1 MKRILFLFVLLCALP
16 LFAALDA
23 DVFYTF
29 YSQKSARSVE
39 ALAFT
44 RELATKNREVTFK
57 EVEVTASAEDTAL
70 FREALEEFEL
80 EKPLVPLFTLGGR
93 QVVGWEPD
101 DQAFRGKV
109 AELVAKYRETSG
121 DNTFYFFYSY
131 KCPHCRKA
139 RPFMN
144 EWERRYPQIH
154 FKWIEI
160 IRNDENMALFR
171 RKVELLGIENSG
183 TPTFVLGDQYVVGFE
198 PGTQDVEVDEMLQ
211 AHLSGGK
218 RDRGPVTTVN
228 IPFIGTLDARV
239 ISLPSFTFLI
249 GLLDGINP
257 CAMWVLMFLLTLL
270 VNTKSR
276 GMLLM
281 IGSVFVVSSG
291 VVYFFFMAA
300 WLNIFMFVG
309 ITTVATVL
317 LGVVALV
324 MGLINMKDFFFFKK
338 GISLM
343 IPESAK
349 GKLYDKMRGILG
361 SKNMALAFAGTVAL
375 AFFVNLIE
383 LGCTIGLPAIYTRVL
398 SIQQIG
404 TVAKYGYM
412 ALYNLY
418 YVIPLALIVALFM
431 LSMQKFR
438 LEERHARVL
447 KLISGSLMVALG
459 LLLVF
464 KPEWLV
470 FL

>member
-1 MKRILFLFVLLCALP
+1 MRRFVLLLLVFCALP
-16 LFAALDA
+16 LFAALDDA
-23 DVFYTF
+23 TFYTF

-39 ALAFT
+39 ALAFV
-44 RELATKNREVTFK
+44 RELASKNREVTFK
-57 EVEVTASAEDTAL
+57 EVEVTASPEDTAL
-70 FREALEEFEL
+70 FREALDEFEI
-80 EKPLVPLFTLGGR
+80 EKPLVPLFLLGGR
-93 QVVGWEPD
+93 HLVGWEPD
-101 DQAFRGKV
+101 DPAFRDNV
-109 AELVAKYRETSG
+109 AALVTKYRETAG
-121 DNTFYFFYSY
+121 DATFYFFYSY

-144 EWERRYPQIH
+144 EWERRYPQIQ
-154 FKWIEI
+154 FKRLEI
-160 IRNDENMALFR
+160 LRNDENMALFR
-171 RKVELLGIENSG
+171 RKVELLGIENPG
-183 TPTFVLGDQYVVGFE
+183 TPTFVLGDRFVGAFE
-198 PGTQDVEVDEMLQ
+198 PGVNEQEVEEMIED
-211 AHLSGGK
+211 HLAGGK
-218 RDRGPVTTVN
+218 RDRGPVTTVT

-291 VVYFFFMAA
+291 VVYFLFMAA

-317 LGVVALV
+317 LGIVALV

-361 SKNMALAFAGTVAL
+361 SKNMTIAFAGTVAL

-398 SIQQIG
+398 SIQELG
-404 TVAKYGYM
+404 TAARYGYM
-412 ALYNLY
+412 ALYNVY

-431 LSMQKFR
+431 LSMRKFR

>member
-1 MKRILFLFVLLCALP
+1 MKRLLFFLSLFCAASLY
-16 LFAALDA
+16 AALD
-23 DVFYTF
+23 DSVFYTF

-39 ALAFT
+39 ALAFA
-44 RELATKNREVTFK
+44 RELAAQNREVTFK
-57 EVEVTASAEDTAL
+57 EIEVNASAEDTAL
-70 FREALEEFEL
+70 FREALDEFEL

-93 QVVGWEPD
+93 HVVGWEPND
-101 DQAFRGKV
+101 PVFRDKMTGIV
-109 AELVAKYRETSG
+109 SQYRETAG
-121 DNTFYFFYSY
+121 DATFYFFYSY

-144 EWERRYPQIH
+144 EWERRYPQIS
-154 FKWIEI
+154 FKRLEVL
-160 IRNDENMALFR
+160 RNAENMALFK
-171 RKVELLGIENSG
+171 RKAELLGIDNPG
-183 TPTFVLGDQYVVGFE
+183 TPTFVLGDRYVGGFE
-198 PGTQDVEVDEMLQ
+198 PGTQDVEVDEMIQ
-211 AHLSGGK
+211 RYLSGDK

-281 IGSVFVVSSG
+281 IGSVFVVSSA
-291 VVYFFFMAA
+291 VVYFFFMTA
-300 WLNIFMFVG
+300 WLNIFMFMG
-309 ITTVATVL
+309 ITTLATVL
-317 LGVVALV
+317 LGLVALV
-324 MGLINMKDFFFFKK
+324 MGLINIKDYFFFKK
-338 GISLM
+338 GVSLM

-349 GKLYDKMRGILG
+349 GKLYDRMRRILG

-398 SIQQIG
+398 SIQKIG
-404 TVAKYGYM
+404 TAAKYGYM
-412 ALYNLY
+412 ALYNIY
-418 YVIPLALIVALFM
+418 YVIPLVLIVALFM

-447 KLISGSLMVALG
+447 KLVSGILMLVLG
-459 LLLVF
+459 LFLVF

>member
-1 MKRILFLFVLLCALP
+1 MKQLLFLILLLCVTSLS
-16 LFAALDA
+16 AALD
-23 DVFYTF
+23 DSVFYTF

-39 ALAFT
+39 ALAFV
-44 RELATKNREVTFK
+44 RELAAQNKEVTFK
-57 EVEVTASAEDTAL
+57 EVEVTASAADTAL
-70 FREALEEFEL
+70 FREALDEFEL

-93 QVVGWEPD
+93 HAVGWEPND
-101 DQAFRGKV
+101 PVFREKV
-109 AELVAKYRETSG
+109 TGIVAKYRETAG
-121 DNTFYFFYSY
+121 DGTFYFFYSY

-144 EWERRYPQIH
+144 EWERRYPQIL
-154 FKWIEI
+154 FKRLEI
-160 IRNDENMALFR
+160 IRNEENMALFK
-171 RKVELLGIENSG
+171 RKVELLGIENPG
-183 TPTFVLGDQYVVGFE
+183 TPTFVLGDRYVGAFE
-198 PGTQDVEVDEMLQ
+198 PGVNEGEIDEMIQ
-211 AHLSGGK
+211 AHLTGGK
-218 RDRGPVTTVN
+218 RDRGPVTTVT

-281 IGSVFVVSSG
+281 IGSVFVFSSA
-291 VVYFFFMAA
+291 VVYFLFMTA
-300 WLNIFMFVG
+300 WLNIFMFMG

-317 LGVVALV
+317 LGLVALV

-361 SKNMALAFAGTVAL
+361 SKNTLIAFAGTVAL

-398 SIQQIG
+398 SIQEIG
-404 TVAKYGYM
+404 TAAKYGYM

-447 KLISGSLMVALG
+447 KLISGSLMFLLG